1 LVPRIRPRSDITPG
15 SDNVFRDLGF
25 QNPEAELAKAQLAL
39 EICTLLRERPM
50 TQVEAARRLGLPQPK
65 VSQLARADVTG
76 FSTDRLLRVLG
87 RLGQDV
93 EIIVTPTPARRPIGR
108 VRVIRRR
115 RPAGSAGA

>member
-1 LVPRIRPRSDITPG
+1 MPRARSIGAAPPG

-25 QNPEAELAKAQLAL
+25 RDPDAELAKAQLAL
-39 EICTLLRERPM
+39 AISTLLRERPM
-50 TQVEAARRLGLPQPK
+50 TQMEAARLLGLPQPK

-93 EIIVTPTPARRPIGR
+93 EIVVTPAPVRRPVGM
-108 VRVIRRR
+108 VRVVRGR
-115 RPAGSAGA
+115 RPVAGSK

>member
-1 LVPRIRPRSDITPG
+1 MPRRRPHDAVTPG

-25 QNPEAELAKAQLAL
+25 RDPDAELAKAQLAL
-39 EICTLLRERPM
+39 AISTLLRERAM
-50 TQVEAARRLGLPQPK
+50 TQMEAARLLGLPQPK

-93 EIIVTPTPARRPIGR
+93 EIVVTPAPVRRPVGK
-108 VRVIRRR
+108 VRVVRGRAR
-115 RPAGSAGA
+115 TAVGNRG

>member
-1 LVPRIRPRSDITPG
+1 MPRRRPPGAVTPG

-25 QNPEAELAKAQLAL
+25 RDPDAELAKAQLAL
-39 EICTLLRERPM
+39 AISTLLRERPM
-50 TQVEAARRLGLPQPK
+50 TQMEAARRLGLPQPK

-93 EIIVTPTPARRPIGR
+93 EIVVTPAPVRRAVGK
-108 VRVIRRR
+108 VRVVRGRAKR
-115 RPAGSAGA
+115 TAGNRG